1 LDKIPL
7 QDLPSPI
14 FFGPQNSFAATP
26 IMPEPASTAVI
37 STVASTVAS
46 SLSLARLI
54 SDIKNTPADVKT
66 CFDLTHRIEADLQT
80 LVNLRARHEKYLLTV
95 PGTLKRLDD
104 IVYATKD
111 GILNVCRL
119 LEGCREEVYEG
130 NTIPLGRKMKWV
142 LGDSVAFSRRTANLQ
157 QQHAAINVEI
167 MSLRQIDMLKP
178 LERIATTTFENVEL
192 LSMERK
198 GAKKRDSS
206 QSRKDK
212 GKYCDFLAF
221 QQVS

>member
-46 SLSLARLI
+46 FLSLARLI
-54 SDIKNTPADVKT
+54 PDIKNTPADVKT

-95 PGTLKRLDD
+95 PETLKRLDD
-104 IVYATKD
+104 
-111 GILNVCRL
+111 
-119 LEGCREEVYEG
+119 
-130 NTIPLGRKMKWV
+130 
-142 LGDSVAFSRRTANLQ
+142 
-157 QQHAAINVEI
+157 
-167 MSLRQIDMLKP
+167 MSTLPK
-178 LERIATTTFENVEL
+178 T
-192 LSMERK
+192 
-198 GAKKRDSS
+198 
-206 QSRKDK
+206 
-212 GKYCDFLAF
+212 
-221 QQVS
+221 VS